1 MSTSEVPNLPPRKTE
16 PSTDLSCESDYLKSA
31 SSLSPLALLICL
43 ETNEAD
49 HQHVFKSVEVETTLE
64 ENGVQSV
71 GVTSTEDYTTVPT
84 NDTVTVTHLICQSCH
99 AWLHVTHTNTNSKS
113 EECPGTDY
121 PCHHYH
127 AQGLGAFQCCGCEYT
142 LATETQD
149 PVLPI
154 TLFKRLEATRPK
166 AKSFADMMQKQ
177 NEQTPTMVSTLTTVL
192 IYIKDL
198 LNGVKRNINS
208 SNPHFL
214 ARIGLS
220 DGSQALLEAIG
231 FQLNDQYYIAP
242 DIENGT
248 SLEARLMRIQKE
260 IILALDTLRL
270 ELGSTTVP
278 QTSAEANIKVKK
290 ADMQKLLGIVPTL
303 ENRYTTSNNYLAKAY
318 AVFGLT
324 SGASDKLVSW
334 TYTKLMEETTTTTMD
349 PYDALD
355 ALLIIANVTNSDTL
369 QTLIACERS
378 KGKIARTEIGDAYA
392 YFGVNEESADD
403 RLLIGLYQVKLSD
416 EPLQKNVHQDKLKI
430 IAIARHSSELI
441 DFLKEEKGIATSAN
455 NKSVEDIMG
464 VPANMINTVQ
474 NKPVGLNNI
483 GNTCYFNS
491 LLQYYFTLVPFRE
504 TMIRN
509 ALYVEDENSEPKKI
523 GGIEVDQSEVRRA
536 KKFVE
541 LLEALF
547 VNLQETNE
555 KAISPEVELAYMALL
570 NVKDEEDTPTE
581 TGKDNKSVD
590 AKKEEEVVTTE
601 NATAENTTTKDAMI
615 EDATAKED
623 TAEENKM
630 DIVNTEVEQ
639 ADAVDVEMKESSPA
653 PEDSINQ
660 GNISTSDADI
670 DNEFTHADT
679 IPPPPKSPPP
689 AYEDIASNSN
699 QVQPQDEKKPVEP
712 FKVNQR
718 PSVDTM
724 MFGKQQDVTECMGNV
739 MYLVEAAL
747 KPLKKTQDGEQ
758 IDDMIRQLFYGK
770 ARQILSYVDNKTM
783 QEVKKNKE
791 EDFSHVIV
799 DACEGKT
806 LYDGLDEYFFAD
818 KVENFQG
825 GQEATREVT
834 VKTLPP
840 VLQVLV
846 QRVQF
851 DRATANVYK
860 SNAYVQFEK
869 VIYLDRYLDENFT
882 ELKDKRNEVAQWR
895 SELDKHKKAVD
906 KYSKPSTLK
915 VPAPDLMEATTK
927 ILTTDVMEDFATN
940 DQLTYVTELL
950 SGVADRIRQSI
961 KTSMESISELR
972 TKINEQYKDYTKNAY
987 KIHAVFVHQ
996 GQANYGHYWI
1006 YILDHTQDQWW
1017 KYNDSLVTK
1026 VQEEEVFHDTT
1037 GSTANPYF
1045 LVYVDA
1051 SKLDQVV
1058 ETVVR
1063 RQ

>member
-1 MSTSEVPNLPPRKTE
+1 MSSETPSLPPRKSE
-16 PSTDLSCESDYLKSA
+16 SSTDLTCESDYLKTA
-31 SSLSPLALLICL
+31 TCLSPLALLIYL
-43 ETNEAD
+43 ETNEQD
-49 HQHVFKSVEVETTLE
+49 HQHVFKSVEVEAAE
-64 ENGVQSV
+64 ENGVKPV
-71 GVTSTEDYTTVPT
+71 EVTSIEDFSTLPT

-99 AWLHVTHTNTNSKS
+99 TWLHVTHTNFKS
-113 EECPGTDY
+113 EGVHNQCPGTDY

-142 LATETQD
+142 LATEVQD

-154 TLFKRLEATRPK
+154 NLFKRLEATRPK

-198 LNGVKRNINS
+198 LNGMKRNINS

-260 IILALDTLRL
+260 IILVLDTLRL
-270 ELGSTTVP
+270 ELGATTVP
-278 QTSAEANIKVKK
+278 KTIAEANMNVKK
-290 ADMQKLLGIVPTL
+290 ADMQGLLGVVHTL
-303 ENRYTTSNNYLAKAY
+303 ENRYTTSNDYLAKAY

-334 TYTKLMEETTTTTMD
+334 TYTKLMEEATTTMD

-355 ALLIIANVTNSDTL
+355 SLLIIANMTNSDTL

-416 EPLQKNVHQDKLKI
+416 EPLQKNLHQDKLKI

-441 DFLKEEKGIATSAN
+441 DFLKEEKGITTSAN
-455 NKSVEDIMG
+455 TQSVEDIMG
-464 VPANMINTVQ
+464 VPANMINTAQ

-491 LLQYYFTLVPFRE
+491 LLQYYFTFVPFRE
-504 TMIRN
+504 TMIN
-509 ALYVEDENSEPKKI
+509 NKLYVEDENSEPKKI

-541 LLEALF
+541 LLEGLF
-547 VNLQETNE
+547 INLQETNE

-570 NVKDEEDTPTE
+570 NVKDEEVVAKETE
-581 TGKDNKSVD
+581 KDDKLSEV
-590 AKKEEEVVTTE
+590 KEEVATSE
-601 NATAENTTTKDAMI
+601 NVASE
-615 EDATAKED
+615 EDKM
-623 TAEENKM
+623 EEAS
-630 DIVNTEVEQ
+630 TEVEQ
-639 ADAVDVEMKESSPA
+639 LDVDTEMKESSPL
-653 PEDSINQ
+653 PSDPINQ
-660 GNISTSDADI
+660 GNKSTSDVDI
-670 DNEFTHADT
+670 EYEFTHAGFTANT
-679 IPPPPKSPPP
+679 IPPPKSPPP
-689 AYEDIASNSN
+689 AYDEIPSSFH
-699 QVQPQDEKKPVEP
+699 QIQPVDDKKPAESSKP
-712 FKVNQR
+712 NHR

-747 KPLKKTQDGEQ
+747 KPLQKTQDGEQ

-783 QEVKKNKE
+783 EVVKKNKE

-834 VKTLPP
+834 VTTLPP

-869 VIYLDRYLDENFT
+869 IIYLDRYLDENFT
-882 ELKDKRNEVAQWR
+882 ELKDTRNEVAQWR

-906 KYSKPSTLK
+906 KYSKPSSLK
-915 VPAPDLMEATTK
+915 VPAPDL
-927 ILTTDVMEDFATN
+927 IDATN
-940 DQLTYVTELL
+940 EILRSDIVEGLAVDTEIELVTQLLGNAAE
-950 SGVADRIRQSI
+950 RIRQAI
-961 KTSMESISELR
+961 KSSMESRAELR
-972 TKINEQYKDYTKNAY
+972 QKIDEQYKDYTKNAY
-987 KIHAVFVHQ
+987 KIHAVFIHQ

-1006 YILDHTQDQWW
+1006 YILDHVEDQWW

-1026 VQEEEVFHDTT
+1026 VDEQEVFHDTT

-1051 SKLDQVV
+1051 NKLDQVV
-1058 ETVVR
+1058 ETIVR
-1063 RQ
+1063 RPPVA